1 MRQGPAVES
10 PGVGPTNQALPK
22 KRVLLIRSR
31 CLKARPPRSSSRSP
45 SRSRSRGFMSK
56 VLSRCCRRR
65 RRGDRADGR
74 ERQRRELHARATPA
88 AAAVASLTSSSI
100 RRAAAAQQQRQ
111 ARDTAAER
119 EAIAEAVAAVAVVTM
134 SMDVSDSGESAD
146 AAVRASSHEQHRRTA
161 TELFGGHGQPRA
173 FSNRLPRR
181 NDARARWSSTKRT
194 KIGSRHTCSA
204 HVVVEPRVAH
214 RIVVAPPP
222 DGTPPPHPALWRFS
236 IENAICQAPSGA
248 VPDGKHA
255 FAVLCAPRSRLGT
268 AFGWGRRRHQGMR
281 HAHPMMQLGTL
292 VQQLC

>member
-1 MRQGPAVES
+1 VVTIASIS
-10 PGVGPTNQALPK
+10 PPSDLIDALA
-22 KRVLLIRSR
+22 LNGLH
-31 CLKARPPRSSSRSP
+31 
-45 SRSRSRGFMSK
+45 GFMSK
-56 VLSRCCRRR
+56 VLSRRCRRR
-65 RRGDRADGR
+65 RRGDRVDGR

-146 AAVRASSHEQHRRTA
+146 AAVSASSHEQHRRTA

-181 NDARARWSSTKRT
+181 NDARARWSSIKRT

-214 RIVVAPPP
+214 RIDVAPPP
-222 DGTPPPHPALWRFS
+222 DGTPPPPPR
-236 IENAICQAPSGA
+236 IM
-248 VPDGKHA
+248 
-255 FAVLCAPRSRLGT
+255 AVLDRERDLPGAERCCT
-268 AFGWGRRRHQGMR
+268 
-281 HAHPMMQLGTL
+281 
-292 VQQLC
+292 